1 MMNPITFVANMLFV
15 CAMMTFLPSVAFAI
29 ANATSGAGGLGIWPI
44 LRSK

>member
-29 ANATSGAGGLGIWPI
+29 ANARSAGMLMIWPV
-44 LRSK
+44 LYSK